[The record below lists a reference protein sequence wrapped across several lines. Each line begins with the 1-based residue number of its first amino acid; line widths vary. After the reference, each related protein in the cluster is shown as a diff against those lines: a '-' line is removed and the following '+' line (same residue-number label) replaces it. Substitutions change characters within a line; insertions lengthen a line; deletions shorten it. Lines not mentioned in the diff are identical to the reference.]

1 MYGGVSGYPPD
12 DTPDPRH
19 LPYLFGTAKTV
30 EALGGTWVPSVLYG
44 HKLLQYLKNV
54 QAMEKPKQL
63 DYEGHWAEA
72 SIRRVM
78 DAGIMNG
85 RNTGFAPNE
94 SITRAEVAVVL
105 DRILKQMGK

>member
-1 MYGGVSGYPPD
+1 
-12 DTPDPRH
+12 
-19 LPYLFGTAKTV
+19 
-30 EALGGTWVPSVLYG
+30 
-44 HKLLQYLKNV
+44 
-54 QAMEKPKQL
+54 MEKPKQL